1 MVIGSSGRPP
11 PVISCR
17 SALPIDVTR
26 RVTCMD
32 LPSISACGGTVA
44 TLPSHVPARALSL
57 SKDFCA
63 SDCANAA
70 VESDIRTTD
79 SIKRSVFIFHS
90 PHCVELDDHFSSG
103 VSLFQISDRLRNLI
117 EPVIPVDDRPDRSG
131 LDELAQEVPIVF
143 TGSRS
148 MHRHLL
154 AHQPR

>member
-26 RVTCMD
+26 SVTCMSF
-32 LPSISACGGTVA
+32 PSISACGGTVE
-44 TLPSHVPARALSL
+44 TLPSQVPARALSL

-70 VESDIRTTD
+70 AESDIRTMD
-79 SIKRSVFIFHS
+79 SVKRSVFIFHS
-90 PHCVELDDHFSSG
+90 PHCVELDDYFSSG
-103 VSLFQISDRLRNLI
+103 VSLFQIPNRLRNLI

-131 LDELAQEVPIVF
+131 LDELAQDGQIVF
-143 TGSRS
+143 AGSR
-148 MHRHLL
+148 
-154 AHQPR
+154 

>member
-44 TLPSHVPARALSL
+44 TLPSHVPARVLSL

-63 SDCANAA
+63 SDCANAVA
-70 VESDIRTTD
+70 ESDIRTTD

-103 VSLFQISDRLRNLI
+103 VSLFQVPNCLRNLI

-131 LDELAQEVPIVF
+131 LDELAQDGQVLF
-143 TGSRS
+143 AGSRE
-148 MHRHLL
+148 MHGQLL
-154 AHQPR
+154 AHE